1 MEDTMAKISIIV
13 PVYNVEQ
20 YLKECLDSIQRQT
33 LKDIEIICIDDGST
47 DGSAKILD
55 EYRKSDSRFR
65 VIHKQNEGYGK
76 SMNVGIGMATAPY
89 VGIVESDD
97 LIEAD
102 MYEKLYALMEE
113 KQVDVIKA
121 DYFEF
126 YQGGEGNQI
135 NAYRSS
141 ISESRLR
148 RYRPWRRKDLE
159 IVLGMYDTV
168 FNIKECEDA
177 FLFEKYTW
185 SGLYS
190 RRFLQENHILHN
202 ETPGASYQD
211 NGFWFQT
218 MIKAESIYFTKQAF
232 YHYRIDNLNSSI
244 HSKAK
249 AFAVCDEYEYIY
261 HIIDQMGEEGKP
273 FRKWASYFKIVD
285 CADNILRV
293 DDQYKNALAER
304 IREEFLLA
312 VKRGD
317 IEIDLY
323 SDYWKGILF
332 DLFISPD
339 RYVKKEKERI
349 KKIDDVINQYDQII
363 IYGAGM
369 LGKIMHGILMEG
381 RRNIKVKYFAVSDL
395 EGNPDDLYGVPVRQI
410 DELLRYKEN
419 ALVIISV
426 GKKNTQEIEH
436 RLKSIGFVHYVLM
449 KDIDN

>member
-1 MEDTMAKISIIV
+1 MAKISIIV
-13 PVYNVEQ
+13 PVYNVER
-20 YLKECLDSIQRQT
+20 YLKECLDSIQKQT
-33 LKDIEIICIDDGST
+33 LRDIEIICIDDGST
-47 DGSAKILD
+47 DSSAEILD
-55 EYRKSDSRFR
+55 EYMKSDSRFR

-76 SMNVGIGMATAPY
+76 SMNIGIGMATAPY

-126 YQGGEGNQI
+126 YEGGDGNPI
-135 NAYRSS
+135 NEYHSL

-148 RYRPWRRKDLE
+148 QCHSWKQEDLE
-159 IVLGMYDTV
+159 KVLGMYDTV
-168 FNIKECEDA
+168 LNVRECEDA

-190 RRFLQENHILHN
+190 RKFLQENHILHN

-218 MIKAESIYFTKQAF
+218 MIKAKSIYFAKQAF

-249 AFAVCDEYEYIY
+249 VFAVCDEYEYIY
-261 HIIDQMGEEGKP
+261 HIINQMGEEGKP
-273 FRKWASYFKIVD
+273 FYKWASYFKIAD
-285 CADNILRV
+285 CASNILRV
-293 DDQYKNALAER
+293 DDRYKNALAER

-312 VKRGD
+312 AEQGD

-323 SDYWKGILF
+323 SNHLKSILF
-332 DLFISPD
+332 DIFISPIN
-339 RYVKKEKERI
+339 YVEKEKERI
-349 KKIDDVINQYDQII
+349 KKIDDVINLYDQIA

-369 LGKIMHGILMEG
+369 LGKRMYGILRAG
-381 RRNIKVKYFAVSDL
+381 RRNIKVKYFAVTDL
-395 EGNPDDLYGVPVRQI
+395 EGNPDSLYGVPVRQI
-410 DELLRYKEN
+410 NELLRYKEN
-419 ALVIISV
+419 MLVIISI
-426 GKKNTQEIEH
+426 GKKYVQEIEH
-436 RLKSIGFVHYVLM
+436 RLKVLGFSHYILM
-449 KDIDN
+449 RDIDN